1 MIHEQTENSKLNS
14 KSNNNNTKNKYKKKQ
29 IEKMQETHQELRKT
43 TNNDPPTPP
52 TQKNTYYP
60 PPADYNSPPNSRKN
74 IDAVVL
80 GVSIINH
87 VNGRSVQAH
96 GKYLKVCSYS
106 GACTEKIAD
115 HAEVELN
122 I

>member
-1 MIHEQTENSKLNS
+1 
-14 KSNNNNTKNKYKKKQ
+14 
-29 IEKMQETHQELRKT
+29 MQETHQKLRKT

-80 GVSIINH
+80 GDSIIKH
-87 VNGRSVQAH
+87 VKGRSVKTSS

-115 HAEVELN
+115 HAEVELKHLNANTAIIHAGTNNLFAGTRGDN
-122 I
+122 IADTIT